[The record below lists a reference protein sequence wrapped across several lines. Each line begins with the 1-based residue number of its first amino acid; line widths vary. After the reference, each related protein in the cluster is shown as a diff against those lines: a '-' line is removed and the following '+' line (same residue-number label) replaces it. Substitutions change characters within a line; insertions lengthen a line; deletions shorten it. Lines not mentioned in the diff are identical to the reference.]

1 VFSRAIEKLVS
12 ASNMIQGRSM
22 AFLVLV
28 VASLGMLS
36 CSGILPE
43 STIPSTVVEQQVMLP
58 QPVEEMRDLTT
69 AEKAALADG
78 LAAGL
83 RNPDSVKF
91 RWTKVPKALT
101 AHSFDY
107 CGLLVVK
114 KPGGPPNIKPFLATI
129 ILEGGSITGGAIAA
143 ISSDDQEE
151 HRDIVPKLCGQ
162 KGLNPFDAK

>member
-1 VFSRAIEKLVS
+1 
-12 ASNMIQGRSM
+12 M

-36 CSGILPE
+36 CSGVLPE
-43 STIPSTVVEQQVMLP
+43 STTPSAVVEQQVTLP
-58 QPVEEMRDLTT
+58 QPVEEMRDLTIV
-69 AEKAALADG
+69 EKAALADG

-83 RNPDSVKF
+83 QNPGSVKF
-91 RWTKVPKALT
+91 RWTKVPKALN
-101 AHSFDY
+101 AHSFGY

-114 KPGGPPNIKPFLATI
+114 KASYC
-129 ILEGGSITGGAIAA
+129 GSPV
-143 ISSDDQEE
+143 SSDDREE

>member
-1 VFSRAIEKLVS
+1 VLSRAIEKLVS

-36 CSGILPE
+36 CSGVLPE
-43 STIPSTVVEQQVMLP
+43 STTPSAVAEQQVTLP
-58 QPVEEMRDLTT
+58 QPVEEMRDLTIV
-69 AEKAALADG
+69 EKAALADG
-78 LAAGL
+78 FAAGFQ
-83 RNPDSVKF
+83 NPDSVKF
-91 RWTKVPKALT
+91 RWAKVPKALN

-114 KPGGPPNIKPFLATI
+114 KASGPPNIKPFLATI
-129 ILEGGSITGGAIAA
+129 TTEGGSITGGAIAA
-143 ISSDDQEE
+143 VSSDDREE